1 MAMEMEMEMEFASMD
16 MTTDITME
24 QATRMM
30 LRTQNMYLRGELPD
44 YMLEDVLSVHPGAA
58 RDWDM
63 MKCNMKVKRKKLLKK
78 ARNVVCTA
86 HVKSRSN
93 KRRRSGQLAK
103 ETFKLVKI
111 KRQFREAGLNVF
123 ETWAEFLKEV
133 NRKAGWNVCKM

>member
-24 QATRMM
+24 LATKMM
-30 LRTQNMYLRGELPD
+30 LRTQNMYLQGKLPD

-86 HVKSRSN
+86 FAKSNR
-93 KRRRSGQLAK
+93 RRRSGQLAK
-103 ETFKLVKI
+103 ETFKLIKI
-111 KRQFREAGLNVF
+111 KRQFREARLDLF
-123 ETWAEFLKEV
+123 ETWAEFLKDV
-133 NRKAGWNVCKM
+133 NKKAGWNSCKV